1 MRIFVTGATGFIGS
15 AVVQDLLRAGH
26 QVVGLA
32 RSDAA
37 ARALAAAGASAHRGS
52 LEDLESLRSGAA
64 ESDGVIHT
72 GFNHDFSRFKENCEI
87 DRRAIEALGSALVG
101 SDRPLI
107 VSSGVGLL
115 PQGQM
120 VTEDSTPTRQSPRV
134 ASEDAARSIAD
145 RGVRVS
151 VVRLAPSV
159 HGDGD
164 HGFVPILIT
173 FARETG
179 VSAYI
184 ENGSNRW
191 PAVHRLDA
199 AHLFRLAFEKGAA
212 GARYHGVAEEG
223 IAFRQIADVIGRQ
236 LNVRVVSKTTGQ
248 AAAHFQWFAHFAALD
263 VPASSARTRELLGW
277 RPTQAGL
284 LEDIDRPSYFNE
296 PLLRSEQ

>member
-15 AVVQDLLRAGH
+15 AIVQDLLGAGH
-26 QVVGLA
+26 RVVGLA

-37 ARALAAAGASAHRGS
+37 ARAIAAAGASVHRGS
-52 LEDLESLRSGAA
+52 LEELDSLRSGAA

-72 GFNHDFSRFKENCEI
+72 GFIHDFSRFEENCEI

-107 VSSGVGLL
+107 VTSGVGLL
-115 PQGQM
+115 PQGQI

-134 ASEDAARSIAD
+134 ASEDAARSVAD

-164 HGFVPILIT
+164 HGFVPILIK

-184 ENGSNRW
+184 ENGSNHW

-199 AHLFRLAFEKGAA
+199 AHLFRLAVEKGAA
-212 GARYHGVAEEG
+212 GACYHGVAEEG

-236 LNVRVVSKTTGQ
+236 LN
-248 AAAHFQWFAHFAALD
+248 AAGRQQD
-263 VPASSARTRELLGW
+263 ESGKR
-277 RPTQAGL
+277 RPTSAWFVL
-284 LEDIDRPSYFNE
+284 FRCP
-296 PLLRSEQ
+296 